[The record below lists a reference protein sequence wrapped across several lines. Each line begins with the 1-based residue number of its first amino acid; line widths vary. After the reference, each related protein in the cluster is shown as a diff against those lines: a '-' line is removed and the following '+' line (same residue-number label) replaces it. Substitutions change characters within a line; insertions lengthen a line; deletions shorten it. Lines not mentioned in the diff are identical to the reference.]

1 MIKIFYAIVLILSL
15 GSLIVNKNKTKQAYK
30 IAIQKL
36 LNILPS
42 LLLMV
47 ILVSVVLYFTPD
59 KTIVN
64 LLGKNNQFLG
74 VVLGLFFG
82 SITLMPGF
90 IAFPLAGILL
100 EKGVLYM
107 VLSAFTSSLM
117 LVGIL
122 TYPIEKDYFGAKVT
136 IMRNSIS
143 LVITVIIALATG
155 LAFGELF

>member
-1 MIKIFYAIVLILSL
+1 
-15 GSLIVNKNKTKQAYK
+15 
-30 IAIQKL
+30 
-36 LNILPS
+36 
-42 LLLMV
+42 
-47 ILVSVVLYFTPD
+47 
-59 KTIVN
+59 
-64 LLGKNNQFLG
+64 
-74 VVLGLFFG
+74 
-82 SITLMPGF
+82 
-90 IAFPLAGILL
+90 
-100 EKGVLYM
+100 M

>member
-1 MIKIFYAIVLILSL
+1 
-15 GSLIVNKNKTKQAYK
+15 
-30 IAIQKL
+30 
-36 LNILPS
+36 
-42 LLLMV
+42 
-47 ILVSVVLYFTPD
+47 
-59 KTIVN
+59 
-64 LLGKNNQFLG
+64 
-74 VVLGLFFG
+74 
-82 SITLMPGF
+82 MPGF

>member
-15 GSLIVNKNKTKQAYK
+15 VSLIVNKNKTEQAYK

-143 LVITVIIALATG
+143 LVITAIIALATG